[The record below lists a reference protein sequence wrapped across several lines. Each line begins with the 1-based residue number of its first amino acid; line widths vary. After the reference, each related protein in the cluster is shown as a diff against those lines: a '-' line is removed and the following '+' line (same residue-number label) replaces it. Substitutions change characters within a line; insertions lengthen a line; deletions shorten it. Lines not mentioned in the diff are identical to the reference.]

1 VPKYKKIGEKGRRFA
16 DDELPDYHLHCRYC
30 ISYGFSMSEA
40 AKLWNDKFKNKY
52 TDRNEQFN
60 LLFAYLRLHENN
72 YQPEKEPPL
81 VQTYFKE
88 GEKYISEV
96 TRRKRE
102 RVLVRHRLEMDNYK
116 CQYCGFP
123 TFTNSEMLLNSVL
136 VEIHHINPI
145 QDGERE
151 TKIEDLIS
159 LCPNCHK
166 LIHAIGKESK
176 SDILSIEL
184 LQKYKP

>member
-1 VPKYKKIGEKGRRFA
+1 
-16 DDELPDYHLHCRYC
+16 
-30 ISYGFSMSEA
+30 MSEA
-40 AKLWNDKFKNKY
+40 AKLWNDEFKNKY
-52 TDRNEQFN
+52 ADRNEQFN
-60 LLFAYLRLHENN
+60 LLFSYLRRNEEN
-72 YQPEKEPPL
+72 YHPEKEPPL

-88 GEKYISEV
+88 GERYISEI

-116 CQYCGFP
+116 CQHCGFP
-123 TFTNSEMLLNSVL
+123 KFTNSEMSLKAVL

-166 LIHAIGKESK
+166 LIHAIGKEIK
-176 SDILSIEL
+176 SDILCIEL
-184 LQKYKP
+184 LQNYNP